1 MALSASIFK
10 TNVQLSDMDR
20 HHYSTYSLT
29 LARHPSETDER
40 MMARLIAFMRYAD
53 ERLIFTKGL
62 SETEEPDLWIKDLSG
77 QTDLWIEVGAPTVKR
92 IVSKS
97 RQVRKIVVLGYGR
110 HAELWWKKSKAD
122 LEKIGNLEVVILPV
136 ELTESLCR
144 HVERSMEWQCL
155 IQDGQMSLIGKKRNF
170 DVDFEACTR
179 QSLE

>member
-20 HHYSTYSLT
+20 QHYSTYSLT

-53 ERLIFTKGL
+53 EGLVFTKGL
-62 SETEEPDLWIKDLSG
+62 SDTEEPDIWIKDLTG

-97 RQVRKIVVLGYGR
+97 RQAKKIVVFGYGR
-110 HAELWWKKSKAD
+110 NAELWWKKSKAD
-122 LEKIGNLEVVILPV
+122 LEKVHNLEVVILPP
-136 ELTESLCR
+136 ELTESISL

-155 IQDGQMSLIGKKRNF
+155 IQDRQMSLIGKDGSF
-170 DVDFEACTR
+170 EVDLQVCTR
-179 QSLE
+179 QAIE